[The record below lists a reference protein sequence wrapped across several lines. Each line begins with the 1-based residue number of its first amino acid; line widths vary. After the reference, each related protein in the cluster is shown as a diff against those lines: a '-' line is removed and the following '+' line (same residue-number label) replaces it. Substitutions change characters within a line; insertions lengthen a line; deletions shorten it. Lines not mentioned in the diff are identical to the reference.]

1 MGTRPGAGAVYLNIF
16 HMDIKEFLDSKK
28 VNAGE
33 EIILNKLSLGLIVPN
48 KFMELL
54 KEGKE
59 YYTFDTYDILQE
71 YGKHIDEVD
80 FSKEYD
86 KLVANG
92 NIRKEKLNPRDIMT
106 DIAKTLLQSGYPY
119 MFFIDNANDNH
130 PLKQLGKVKMSNLC
144 TEISQLQE
152 ISDIHPYLESSKD
165 KIGRDVVCTLGSLNL
180 VNVVEKGLLED
191 SVSIGFESLARV
203 TQHMYIPS
211 LPSVQKAN
219 DELRAVGIGSMN
231 LAGLLAKNQIS
242 YGSKQALDL
251 INSLY
256 SAIMYQTL
264 KNNNKLAKNYGSFK
278 GFEKSE
284 YANGN
289 FFKQYINKSHEPT
302 TKKAKEVLKNVYIP
316 TQEDWKKL
324 SKEVKETGLYS
335 AYSKAEAPY

>member
-1 MGTRPGAGAVYLNIF
+1 
-16 HMDIKEFLDSKK
+16 MDIKEFLDSKK

-144 TEISQLQE
+144 
-152 ISDIHPYLESSKD
+152 K
-165 KIGRDVVCTLGSLNL
+165 
-180 VNVVEKGLLED
+180 
-191 SVSIGFESLARV
+191 
-203 TQHMYIPS
+203 
-211 LPSVQKAN
+211 
-219 DELRAVGIGSMN
+219 
-231 LAGLLAKNQIS
+231 
-242 YGSKQALDL
+242 
-251 INSLY
+251 
-256 SAIMYQTL
+256 
-264 KNNNKLAKNYGSFK
+264 
-278 GFEKSE
+278 
-284 YANGN
+284 
-289 FFKQYINKSHEPT
+289 
-302 TKKAKEVLKNVYIP
+302 
-316 TQEDWKKL
+316 
-324 SKEVKETGLYS
+324 
-335 AYSKAEAPY
+335 